1 MWWISVLLDRVS
13 VFSIIIFLRCVF
25 LTIFFRREM
34 LRIEKTV
41 ALCRNC
47 SLLFLNVLI
56 FLIFPDYLFFFF
68 SMLRLV
74 MMQSKCSSIAQIL
87 LDILKR
93 ILHESVQQIPVGWFV
108 LKRLVTKVLDIAVLL

>member
-68 SMLRLV
+68 FNAAPCYDAEQMFKHSTDF
-74 MMQSKCSSIAQIL
+74 A
-87 LDILKR
+87 
-93 ILHESVQQIPVGWFV
+93 
-108 LKRLVTKVLDIAVLL
+108 